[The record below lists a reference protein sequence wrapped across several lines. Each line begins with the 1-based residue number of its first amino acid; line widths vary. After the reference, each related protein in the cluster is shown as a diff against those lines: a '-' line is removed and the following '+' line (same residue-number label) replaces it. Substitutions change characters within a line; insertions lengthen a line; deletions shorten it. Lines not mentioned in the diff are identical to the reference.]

1 MSTPAPR
8 LGPASLR
15 FKLATLA
22 LLLATLPLA
31 AIGWLAIQVNFDTLV
46 TSQRELQIAL
56 LEDLART
63 LDDELGDAEAGLDTI
78 ARVLSDASLDGDAR
92 LVLAEATVEARTS
105 LDHVAVYDREGGLID
120 VIREAGTDTA
130 GTPEQLDVDLRSA
143 AEGQRLVTGPAR
155 AGEPS
160 PRVLL
165 VVAIRPEGA
174 GGPVTGY
181 VASGVSLVGVQDRIG
196 QLAAHLGAAEDAL
209 FIVDHEFHVLAHVDP
224 TRASTLS
231 SAADEGA
238 LVGVD
243 PDTLVPMIARSGE
256 YEDAQGVMV
265 GTLIGLPNRPWAAV
279 AQLPRALAYAPIE
292 RMRTIVIASVLVV
305 MTLAGL
311 LGVLGS
317 SRLTAPLAR
326 LTAFAGELAQRHFD
340 RRVEVTSR
348 DELGVL
354 AEAMSGAAAELEAS
368 EARIAKELAIRHDIG
383 RYVPAEIVERIVA
396 REQDMALGGERR
408 EISVMFMDV
417 VAFTP
422 LTERLEPEQVVEIL
436 NHLFTISTEI
446 VFRHGGTVDK
456 FIGDSMMAIWGAPS
470 SVDDHALRAVEAAE
484 DILSWLEVANQHF
497 RERYQTAIR
506 LAFGINS
513 GACVVGNIGS
523 DTRMEYTA
531 IGDVVNVAAR
541 LEAIARPQQ
550 ILVTR
555 ATADRLGDRFECVD
569 IGVKQLA
576 GRAATLE
583 ILEVRT

>member
-1 MSTPAPR
+1 MSTRTHR
-8 LGPASLR
+8 LGAASLR
-15 FKLATLA
+15 FKLAVLA
-22 LLLATLPLA
+22 LVIATLPVGV
-31 AIGWLAIQVNFDTLV
+31 IGWLAIRVNFDTLV
-46 TSQRELQIAL
+46 TNQRELQIAL

-78 ARVLSDASLDGDAR
+78 GRVLSDSAIDGDAR
-92 LVLAEATVEARTS
+92 LALAEATVEARTS
-105 LDHVAVYDREGGLID
+105 LDHAAIYDREGGLID
-120 VIREAGTDTA
+120 VIREAGTDTS
-130 GTPEQLDVDLRSA
+130 GLPERLDATLRDA
-143 AEGQRLVTGPAR
+143 ADGQRVVTGPASSDSG
-155 AGEPS
+155 A

-165 VVAIRPEGA
+165 VVAIRPEGP

-181 VASGVSLVGVQDRIG
+181 VASRVSLLGVQDRLG
-196 QLAAHLGAAEDAL
+196 LLAAHLGPADDAL
-209 FIVDHEFHVLAHVDP
+209 FVVDQGLQVLVHVDP
-224 TRASTLS
+224 TRALS

-238 LVGVD
+238 LAGVD
-243 PDTLVPMIARSGE
+243 PHSLVPMLARSGE
-256 YEDAQGVMV
+256 YDDAQGPMV

-279 AQLPRALAYAPIE
+279 AQLPRAVAYAPLE
-292 RMRTIVIASVLVV
+292 RMQTIVWVSVFVA
-305 MTLAGL
+305 MSLAGL
-311 LGVLGS
+311 LGVLGA
-317 SRLTAPLAR
+317 SRLTAPLSR
-326 LTAFAGELAQRHFD
+326 LTGFARELAHRRFDQRVVID
-340 RRVEVTSR
+340 RR

-354 AEAMSGAAAELEAS
+354 ARAMSGAAAELEAS
-368 EARIAKELAIRHDIG
+368 EARIARELAIRHDLG
-383 RYVPAEIVERIVA
+383 RYMPAEIVERVVA
-396 REQDMALGGERR
+396 REQDMALGGQRR

-456 FIGDSMMAIWGAPS
+456 FIGDSMMALWGAPTAL
-470 SVDDHALRAVEAAE
+470 DDHALRAVEAAD

-497 RERYQTAIR
+497 RERYQIAIR

-550 ILVTR
+550 ILITR
-555 ATADRLGDRFECVD
+555 ATAEQIGDRFECVD
-569 IGVKQLA
+569 IGVRQLA
-576 GRAATLE
+576 GRESAIE
-583 ILEVRT
+583 VLEVRA

>member
-1 MSTPAPR
+1 MSSATPR
-8 LGPASLR
+8 LGAASLR
-15 FKLATLA
+15 LQLAMLA

-31 AIGWLAIQVNFDTLV
+31 GIGWLAIRVNFETLV

-78 ARVLSDASLDGDAR
+78 GRVLSDAEIADEAR
-92 LVLAEATVEARTS
+92 LALAKATVEARTS
-105 LDHVAVYDREGGLID
+105 LDHAAIYDREGGLID
-120 VIREAGTDTA
+120 VIREAGTDTS
-130 GTPEQLDVDLRSA
+130 GMPEQLDASVRADADAHRLATGSA
-143 AEGQRLVTGPAR
+143 SP
-155 AGEPS
+155 GEPA
-160 PRVLL
+160 PRVTLA
-165 VVAIRPEGA
+165 VAIRPEGPS
-174 GGPVTGY
+174 GPITGY
-181 VASGVSLVGVQDRIG
+181 VVSRVSLVGVQDRLG
-196 QLAAHLGAAEDAL
+196 QLATHLGTATNAL
-209 FIVDHEFHVLAHVDP
+209 FIVDRELRVLAHVDP
-224 TRASTLS
+224 ARATSLS

-238 LVGVD
+238 LAGVD
-243 PDTLVPMIARSGE
+243 PSTLIPMIARSGE
-256 YEDAQGVMV
+256 YDDAQGVMV

-279 AQLPRALAYAPIE
+279 AQLPRAVAYAAIE
-292 RMRTIVIASVLVV
+292 RMRTIVIASVLAV
-305 MTLAGL
+305 MILAAL
-311 LGVLGS
+311 IGVLVS

-326 LTAFAGELAQRHFD
+326 LTTFAGELAQRRFD
-340 RRVEVTSR
+340 RRLEVVSN

-354 AEAMSGAAAELEAS
+354 ARAMSGAAAELGAS
-368 EARIAKELAIRHDIG
+368 EARIEREMAIRHDLG
-383 RYVPAEIVERIVA
+383 RYLPAEIVERVVA

-408 EISVMFMDV
+408 EITVMFMDV

-446 VFRHGGTVDK
+446 VFRHGGIVDK
-456 FIGDSMMAIWGAPS
+456 FIGDSMMALWGAPT
-470 SVDDHALRAVEAAE
+470 SVDDHALHAIETADE
-484 DILSWLEVANQHF
+484 ILSWLEVANQHF
-497 RERYQTAIR
+497 RERYQIAIR

-513 GACVVGNIGS
+513 GTCVVGNIGS

-555 ATADRLGDRFECVD
+555 ETADRVGDRFECVD
-569 IGVKQLA
+569 IGVRQLA
-576 GRAATLE
+576 GREAPIE